1 MNVFGVIIGR
11 KSSSQ
16 QEEQTPSSSP
26 LASPQSSPL
35 PAGRAGR
42 LQRQN
47 ATLSNNTRYNA
58 RSTPGTPDRARAT
71 SRHSGEGSSSSAY
84 STGPASSSRA
94 VLVRQGGNRE
104 HSQLAQFHEM
114 MQVSPKISRNDPLP
128 ETPESIPRRL
138 QEKMDTVN
146 LPELEKLDG
155 GLYEYAKM
163 AIERVNE
170 KKGADK
176 QLSELDKKMLP
187 LFAEAENARHPD
199 LNLHVFRG
207 PEACYKAIKEQ
218 NKKAWDSRQPMNM
231 RVVFSPSRGIPDH
244 HVALDVQLRPGHHP
258 SVVCFESALWGMMNE
273 IRQDIEHGLKESK
286 VKLIGNFVQASDWDC
301 AMFALSNALKLYKH
315 HDEYTSR
322 LHAGEEEENVRIPSE
337 FIKHAQSKGHA
348 ERQGRRNDIVTKDKG
363 GLHAET
369 LLHRNLAYC
378 AQRFDKAYSTSIEGF
393 RFQEIQRAGDYLAAQ
408 RGRK

>member
-1 MNVFGVIIGR
+1 MNVFGVRIGR

-146 LPELEKLDG
+146 LPELESWTG
-155 GLYEYAKM
+155 
-163 AIERVNE
+163 
-170 KKGADK
+170 
-176 QLSELDKKMLP
+176 
-187 LFAEAENARHPD
+187 
-199 LNLHVFRG
+199 
-207 PEACYKAIKEQ
+207 
-218 NKKAWDSRQPMNM
+218 DSMNT
-231 RVVFSPSRGIPDH
+231 PK
-244 HVALDVQLRPGHHP
+244 
-258 SVVCFESALWGMMNE
+258 W
-273 IRQDIEHGLKESK
+273 
-286 VKLIGNFVQASDWDC
+286 
-301 AMFALSNALKLYKH
+301 LSNGSMRKKVPIN
-315 HDEYTSR
+315 SCR
-322 LHAGEEEENVRIPSE
+322 NW
-337 FIKHAQSKGHA
+337 IKKCCRCSPKPKT
-348 ERQGRRNDIVTKDKG
+348 RVILT
-363 GLHAET
+363 
-369 LLHRNLAYC
+369 
-378 AQRFDKAYSTSIEGF
+378 
-393 RFQEIQRAGDYLAAQ
+393 
-408 RGRK
+408 